1 MAIEENREGNVVELK
16 LNFNTDNTLT
26 EDALNEFADVLQKY
40 SKDEKLKVLILSS
53 ASSNYF
59 SNGLDP
65 NLFVGADEET
75 VKEKFRM
82 IGRSSNALMF
92 FPVPVIMMIEG
103 HCMAM
108 GAAYAI
114 SCDYRFMADGA
125 GRIGFPEA
133 LISMLFPVLPTVM
146 LKEIVGL
153 NNAKQLL
160 YSGRAVKAKDAHDI
174 GLVDEVYAAADI
186 KQKTWAFA
194 QRLEKHTREA
204 LSGIKQS
211 MRAYPYQHAID
222 TTGDWDLE
230 QIGRTVASDNAQE
243 GFKSILE
250 KRRPVFKD

>member
-1 MAIEENREGNVVELK
+1 MAIHETREKQVLELQ
-16 LNFNTDNTLT
+16 LDFNETNTLT
-26 EDALNEFADVLQKY
+26 EPVLNDFADALQKH
-40 SKDEKLKVLILSS
+40 SKDETLKVLILSS
-53 ASSNYF
+53 KSATYF

-65 NLFVGADEET
+65 NLFIGADEET

-108 GAAYAI
+108 GAAYSI
-114 SCDYRFMADGA
+114 SCDYRFMASGA

-133 LISMLFPVLPTVM
+133 AISMLFPVLPTVL
-146 LKEIVGL
+146 LKEVVGN
-153 NNAKQLL
+153 NNAKRLL
-160 YSGRAVKAKDAHDI
+160 YSGRAVKPEEALEI
-174 GLVDEVYAAADI
+174 GLVDEVFSKDEI
-186 KQKTWAFA
+186 REKTWAFA
-194 QRLEKHTREA
+194 NRLSKHTREA

-222 TTGDWDLE
+222 TTGDWDLM
-230 QIGRTVASDNAQE
+230 QIGKTVASPNAQE

-250 KRRPVFKD
+250 KRRPVFS